1 MNTQRAMSIWILTA
15 MTVIA
20 FALPPAASAQPG
32 GKTPGGAD
40 NAPHVFDLDFPGGSL
55 DAFLDA
61 VRSAHPEANIVAP
74 PEASDFPIPPMKLRN
89 ITLQA
94 AMQLI
99 EGSAELPSGHEAHI
113 GVEGFPVFDSWD
125 PAIRV
130 DHSGS
135 RQSRWGEQQSSVW
148 SLAEHLTGGRASEDV
163 LGAVQVALATFPVE
177 STIRFH
183 EPTSLL
189 IVRGTEA
196 QLELVDKTLAQ
207 LRGDV
212 RRQSGEAELLRHE
225 ISTLESELIESQA
238 RLRVAQKR
246 ADVARS
252 EFAAKAKAGKDQI
265 ESGAASAVDVEGWL
279 GEAELKLV
287 EAEADL
293 EITQN
298 KARQIAMRLEA
309 VRKRLDELAADA
321 K

>member
-1 MNTQRAMSIWILTA
+1 MNAQRIPLFWILTA
-15 MTVIA
+15 AVVMVLPCSPM
-20 FALPPAASAQPG
+20 ALAQS
-32 GKTPGGAD
+32 D
-40 NAPHVFDLDFPGGSL
+40 RAPSEGSGDAPRVFNLDFPGGSL
-55 DAFLDA
+55 DAFLSA
-61 VRSAHPEANIVAP
+61 VRDAHPQANIVAP
-74 PEASDFPIPPMKLRN
+74 PDAAAFPIPPMKLRN

-99 EGSAELPSGHEAHI
+99 EGSAELPTGQEARLA
-113 GVEGFPVFDSWD
+113 VKGFPVLGSWD

-130 DHSGS
+130 QYDVS
-135 RQSRWGEQQSSVW
+135 RQSRWGELKSSVW
-148 SLAEHLTGGRASEDV
+148 SLAENLMRGRASEDV

-196 QLELVDKTLAQ
+196 QLELVDKTLGQ

-212 RRQSGEAELLRHE
+212 RRQSGEAEMLRVE
-225 ISTLESELIESQA
+225 INTLESDLIESQA

-252 EFAAKAKAGKDQI
+252 EFAAKAKAAKDQV
-265 ESGAASAVDVEGWL
+265 ESGQASAVDVEMWL

-293 EITQN
+293 EIWQN

-309 VRKRLDELAADA
+309 VRERLDEIAADA